1 MRRTPPVARCEGPIH
16 ATTHTM
22 SHTASLPDNDT
33 TSMELQNSA
42 IDHTG
47 VESAAAAAAAVLVTL
62 PQAAA
67 SAAADSGQSKGC
79 NM

>member
-1 MRRTPPVARCEGPIH
+1 MRPTPPVARCEGPIH

-22 SHTASLPDNDT
+22 SQTASLPDNDT
-33 TSMELQNSA
+33 TSMEHEHSA
-42 IDHTG
+42 IDHTD
-47 VESAAAAAAAVLVTL
+47 VESAAAAAAAVLVAL

-67 SAAADSGQSKGC
+67 TAAADSGQSKGC